1 MSMPNEASWE
11 LIPPAKRDAL
21 KAGLAAAFGTT
32 AFDSIEPMKLGMS
45 SAHVHRI
52 VVAGRPYL
60 LRIMMRPEAV
70 NDPVRHFTCLRI
82 AAAAGLAPA
91 VHHTDATAGLSI
103 TDFVAGKPLAAM
115 ERPRAALIDDL
126 GSMVRRLQAGT
137 PFPAFQHYVDGV
149 DQLITQARAAGVL
162 PATAAEVFERYAA
175 IPAAYPRDPADL
187 VPCHNDLNPTNVL
200 WDGDRLWF
208 VDWEVS
214 SNNDRYV
221 DPAYVCNQFGLNPLE
236 EQRFLNVLWEGAPTP
251 HQLARVHLMRQTCQ
265 MFFAAILIRVA
276 STAQPGVRVSA
287 DAPAAR
293 PLAELRRDMLQ
304 LLARPA
310 GQIELARALLNDV
323 LANLRAPRFAE
334 ALRVVGA

>member
-1 MSMPNEASWE
+1 MSTPNEAIWE
-11 LIPPAKRDAL
+11 SIPPSKRDAV

-32 AFDSIEPMKLGMS
+32 VLDGLEPMKLGMS

-91 VHHTDATAGLSI
+91 VHHTDAAAGLSI
-103 TDFVAGKPLAAM
+103 TDFVGGKPLAAM
-115 ERPRAALIDDL
+115 ERPRAALIEDL
-126 GSMVRRLQAGT
+126 GAMVRRLQAAP
-137 PFPAFQHYVDGV
+137 PFPTFQHYLDGV
-149 DQLITQARAAGVL
+149 DQLITQARAARVL
-162 PATAAEVFERYAA
+162 PAAVDEVFERYAA
-175 IPAAYPRDPADL
+175 IPAAYPRDPSDL
-187 VPCHNDLNPTNVL
+187 VPCHNDLNPTNVM
-200 WDGDRLWF
+200 WDGHRSWF

-236 EQRFLNVLWEGAPTP
+236 EQRFLRVVFAGAPTS

-276 STAQPGVRVSA
+276 HTAQPALRVSA

-293 PLAELRRDMLQ
+293 PLGELRREMLQ
-304 LLARPA
+304 LLAKPA
-310 GQIELARALLNDV
+310 GQMELARALLDDV
-323 LANLRAPRFAE
+323 LANLRAPRFGE
-334 ALRVVGA
+334 ALRTLGA